1 MDDAEPHAPPRSQHS
16 RRTRLTRCVSAR
28 CVALKVHIH
37 RLRNHMKRIAG
48 AEFNTPFRLLALQ
61 SCEVMCQIACE
72 YLSKRHET
80 RAGTAAH
87 HMMRAVTIISSAQ
100 LTRSFV
106 VDDHPAYSTSWLEA
120 CAQAVTASCPS
131 LHQAPASISPTPHRA
146 SLAADRA
153 HLSGIVVHN
162 PRRLAYSCR
171 PIQCTSTPVHCRST
185 HIQQHTTGN
194 GLQRFPLIR
203 NQARCNASANQTANV
218 VKCITPP
225 AHRMAT
231 AESVNSPSIA

>member
-1 MDDAEPHAPPRSQHS
+1 MSPVPRPVSTRTSPTSVSMSRQWHTNRPRSKRLPRPFMSLAAIGQNVPQFKLCTRILVPSLDETMDDAEPHAPPRSQHS

-37 RLRNHMKRIAG
+37 RLHNHMKRIAG

-120 CAQAVTASCPS
+120 C
-131 LHQAPASISPTPHRA
+131 
-146 SLAADRA
+146 
-153 HLSGIVVHN
+153 
-162 PRRLAYSCR
+162 
-171 PIQCTSTPVHCRST
+171 
-185 HIQQHTTGN
+185 
-194 GLQRFPLIR
+194 
-203 NQARCNASANQTANV
+203 
-218 VKCITPP
+218 
-225 AHRMAT
+225 
-231 AESVNSPSIA
+231 